1 MYDSK
6 NFISHQDKYQ
16 PVFLFISTRFRQ
28 KLVELRFVLYLDSQ
42 HYLQKRSCKITL
54 MLFEEFAIFAI
65 ISAAYIIRLVQTY
78 ILSNSIKAEKLSAVK
93 CTMKDK
99 L

>member
-1 MYDSK
+1 
-6 NFISHQDKYQ
+6 
-16 PVFLFISTRFRQ
+16 
-28 KLVELRFVLYLDSQ
+28 
-42 HYLQKRSCKITL
+42 

-99 L
+99 LWLKYWSFQAETH